1 MYNILI
7 DKMKV
12 VNSSPVEYYFYFDE
26 SWKSVNELIG
36 KKLSFIWSGNVFCFC
51 GKKKKKFYRQ
61 NFCYDCFWSLPQ
73 ASPSIFKPELCQA
86 HLGIEERDLAWEKK
100 FQLQPHVVYIS
111 ISSGVKVGVT
121 RKNSVESRWIDQGAI
136 EGMVIAETPNRY
148 LAGKM
153 EVFLKQ
159 FLADKTSWIKMLKGE
174 IKSVDLI
181 QKKQEI
187 FSLVDNE
194 FKPYIIEKND
204 LKKINYPLVNH
215 PKKIKSISLEKQNVI
230 EEKLVGIKGQYL
242 IFESDYVFNMRKHT
256 GFEVK
261 FSTA

>member
-121 RKNSVESRWIDQGAI
+121 RKNSVESRWIDQGAV
-136 EGMVIAETPNRY
+136 EGIVIAETPNRY

-194 FKPYIIEKND
+194 FKPYLIEKND

-215 PKKIKSISLEKQNVI
+215 PKKIKSISLEKQNII

>member
-51 GKKKKKFYRQ
+51 GKKMKKFYRQ

-121 RKNSVESRWIDQGAI
+121 RKNSVESRWIDQGAV
-136 EGMVIAETPNRY
+136 EGIVIAETPNRY

-194 FKPYIIEKND
+194 FKPYLIEKND
-204 LKKINYPLVNH
+204 LKKINFPLINH

>member
-51 GKKKKKFYRQ
+51 GKKTKKFYRQ

-100 FQLQPHVVYIS
+100 FQLQTHVVYIS

-136 EGMVIAETPNRY
+136 EGIVIAETPNRY

-194 FKPYIIEKND
+194 FKPYLIEKND
-204 LKKINYPLVNH
+204 LKKINYPLINH

-242 IFESDYVFNMRKHT
+242 IFESDYVFNVRKHA

>member
-51 GKKKKKFYRQ
+51 GKKTKKFYRQ

-100 FQLQPHVVYIS
+100 FQLQTHVVYIS

-136 EGMVIAETPNRY
+136 EGIVIAETPNRY

-194 FKPYIIEKND
+194 FKPYLIEKND
-204 LKKINYPLVNH
+204 LKKINYPLINH

>member
-136 EGMVIAETPNRY
+136 EGIVIAETPNRY

>member
-51 GKKKKKFYRQ
+51 GKKTKKFYRQ

-100 FQLQPHVVYIS
+100 FQLQTHVVYIS

-136 EGMVIAETPNRY
+136 EGIVIAETPNRY